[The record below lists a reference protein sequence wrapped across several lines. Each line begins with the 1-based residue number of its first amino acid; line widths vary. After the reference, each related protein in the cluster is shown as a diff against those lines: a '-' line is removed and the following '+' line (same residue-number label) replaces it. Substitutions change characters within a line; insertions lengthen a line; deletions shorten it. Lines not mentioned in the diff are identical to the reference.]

1 MAKKQDDNTMTIAR
15 KITLIPVASER
26 KEWKKRIDAFLEKDF
41 PRQIEIKKKQIKNTS
56 KPERVDGYK
65 QQLAELEKQ
74 YKDFKENGIK
84 EYTHKMAS
92 DYTYDIVRRAMES
105 EARRKNYIL
114 SYIYTKMIQ
123 DEVANL
129 PTLTEKNKWV
139 SANVKECYRKAG
151 NKNGSIFTNVD
162 IDNPLA
168 GYGSDFGQAFTRKI
182 KKLIKDGI
190 LEGNVSVPNYKL
202 DSPFALSNQNFG
214 IFTDCENITEL
225 KKNIGK
231 PTYPVYVCLGKHGL
245 PTIAKFKINFGH
257 KQNKNKAELISTII
271 KILTGEYSVG
281 GSTFGIDDDKIEM
294 NLSITMQK
302 QKMDL
307 DENTVVGVDLG
318 LAVPAVCA
326 LNNNEYDKQYIG
338 SGNDLVTRRTKFQ
351 NEYTQLQKALKLAK
365 GGHGRKRKLLAL
377 ERLKEKEKNFVD
389 TYCHRVSKKVVDYA
403 IKHRAKYINI
413 ENLKGYDSSEFV
425 LRNWSFYKLQQYIT
439 YKAEQCGI
447 EVRKINPSF
456 TSQVCSFCGHWEEGQ
471 RKDQATFK
479 CKNPNCKSHK
489 LYTVNADYNAARNIA
504 MSTQF
509 TDDKFKCSKETI
521 QDAADYYGIVLEDD
535 KNNDNKKAA

>member
-114 SYIYTKMIQ
+114 SYIYTKMVQ

-168 GYGSDFGQAFTRKI
+168 GYGSDFKQAFTGKI
-182 KKLIKDGI
+182 KNLIKDGV
-190 LEGNVSVPNYKL
+190 LEGKVSVPNYKF
-202 DSPFALSNQNFG
+202 DSPFTLTNQNFG
-214 IFTDCENITEL
+214 IFTDCKDITEL

-231 PTYPVYVCLGKHGL
+231 PTYPVYVCLGKNGL
-245 PTIAKFKINFGH
+245 PTIAKFEINFGH

-271 KILTGEYSVG
+271 KIFTGEYSVG
-281 GSTFGIDDDKIEM
+281 GSTFGIDDKKIEM

-307 DENTVVGVDLG
+307 
-318 LAVPAVCA
+318 
-326 LNNNEYDKQYIG
+326 
-338 SGNDLVTRRTKFQ
+338 
-351 NEYTQLQKALKLAK
+351 
-365 GGHGRKRKLLAL
+365 
-377 ERLKEKEKNFVD
+377 
-389 TYCHRVSKKVVDYA
+389 
-403 IKHRAKYINI
+403 
-413 ENLKGYDSSEFV
+413 
-425 LRNWSFYKLQQYIT
+425 
-439 YKAEQCGI
+439 
-447 EVRKINPSF
+447 EVRNM
-456 TSQVCSFCGHWEEGQ
+456 C
-471 RKDQATFK
+471 
-479 CKNPNCKSHK
+479 
-489 LYTVNADYNAARNIA
+489 
-504 MSTQF
+504 
-509 TDDKFKCSKETI
+509 
-521 QDAADYYGIVLEDD
+521 
-535 KNNDNKKAA
+535 